1 MNSTWTQGQ
10 AVAVSEPT
18 PPYRQ
23 KAKLTPKSTS
33 TDNADRPPGNWQDSS
48 NRSDPSTWSW
58 KAQPS
63 EGYRQQPSCSAS
75 AAASDEPA
83 YVRPYRTVNQQAVDN
98 WSWTGYDRCKW
109 CQEERPRHMGQDCLE
124 APWNKKRRE
133 AAAASAAASNTD
145 YSSSTPGKS
154 WELLKKE
161 NEARAAWPWMFG
173 EDAAKAEND
182 TKEKVTKAW
191 NDATREVLN
200 ADVTPKA
207 TLTPKKEEK
216 QEDDPWASAPSD
228 AKCQTEEDPLENV
241 LRGARSHLDD
251 ETMEKMRAIVEEAQ
265 EKKKRKTPTQYVQ
278 PQSKCAPPPTA
289 PRRAPVAPVK
299 IPTPPKPLPPARPAS
314 LGKAA
319 PRPPAHAP
327 PAPEPVVDVPAEVPL
342 HVPPPPVSYS
352 VQPPIPQAVLPPPG
366 LRPAMPYQEHAR
378 PAYVSQHYD
387 AFAPGYNPYAQ
398 MSPRPSTVPMTITV
412 DVPTEHIPQYF
423 QGMPYPVASP
433 PRAYGPYYNYR

>member
-1 MNSTWTQGQ
+1 MK
-10 AVAVSEPT
+10 P
-18 PPYRQ
+18 
-23 KAKLTPKSTS
+23 
-33 TDNADRPPGNWQDSS
+33 
-48 NRSDPSTWSW
+48 
-58 KAQPS
+58 
-63 EGYRQQPSCSAS
+63 
-75 AAASDEPA
+75 
-83 YVRPYRTVNQQAVDN
+83 
-98 WSWTGYDRCKW
+98 
-109 CQEERPRHMGQDCLE
+109 EE
-124 APWNKKRRE
+124 
-133 AAAASAAASNTD
+133 
-145 YSSSTPGKS
+145 
-154 WELLKKE
+154 
-161 NEARAAWPWMFG
+161 
-173 EDAAKAEND
+173 
-182 TKEKVTKAW
+182 
-191 NDATREVLN
+191 
-200 ADVTPKA
+200 
-207 TLTPKKEEK
+207 
-216 QEDDPWASAPSD
+216 DPWASAPSD

-251 ETMEKMRAIVEEAQ
+251 ETMQKMRAIVEEAQ
-265 EKKKRKTPTQYVQ
+265 EKKKRKTPAQYVQ

-378 PAYVSQHYD
+378 PAYVPQHYD

-423 QGMPYPVASP
+423 QGMPYPLASP